1 MGAGCSPLHRVPLT
15 SECLGATRTVPES
28 VLCCCLAF
36 FPSYLAAVAFSSF
49 DECGNGNLDGPRPLR
64 CPGTRRDVAFLAQSP
79 LNRVRRRKK
88 KKKSIHGSLAL
99 SSGGQKDAEGCASL
113 EPTCPPPR
121 ARPPAGVVPSL
132 ESGRPRLFLASEAL
146 GVAGGRGERGT
157 RDPGL
162 PHFLTPG
169 KPLCPPAAPRVK
181 GAFPRIQSALSA
193 PHSCPSLNALP
204 ALSGPPR
211 PLSLAQLLPWLP
223 LRTPVPSPQS
233 PHPPPSHF
241 RHLAH

>member
-1 MGAGCSPLHRVPLT
+1 M
-15 SECLGATRTVPES
+15 
-28 VLCCCLAF
+28 
-36 FPSYLAAVAFSSF
+36 
-49 DECGNGNLDGPRPLR
+49 
-64 CPGTRRDVAFLAQSP
+64 
-79 LNRVRRRKK
+79 
-88 KKKSIHGSLAL
+88 
-99 SSGGQKDAEGCASL
+99 